1 MLITSRSKELPTS
14 SWKQESSSSAEGSS
28 TCGTTSTTDSTTTST
43 PSRDSTTSIP
53 QARPEPQTRAEF
65 EAALD
70 AQEGNQNERMCAFR
84 ELALRHGP
92 WLLDEYFNN
101 TNNESSIIYQWIID
115 EVKRIQAWESRSE
128 ELISSND
135 LQNANNDTHEAS
147 STNTSNKQKNNSP
160 SFNLQIRDVL
170 AQRLG
175 VDRDDVW
182 QDVGRIVTQV
192 IEDYKKLEVERVE
205 KALALAAVAESVS
218 VVPASASAPVSASDD
233 EEEAVSSGLGDDFA
247 SDNATAA
254 AAVVEQNTGGDSSTV
269 AEASAED
276 NPQFTVQMTG
286 YGWSITRRW

>member
-1 MLITSRSKELPTS
+1 
-14 SWKQESSSSAEGSS
+14 
-28 TCGTTSTTDSTTTST
+28 
-43 PSRDSTTSIP
+43 
-53 QARPEPQTRAEF
+53 
-65 EAALD
+65 
-70 AQEGNQNERMCAFR
+70 MCAFR

-101 TNNESSIIYQWIID
+101 TNNQSAIIFQWIID
-115 EVKRIQAWESRSE
+115 EVKRIQAWENRSE
-128 ELISSND
+128 EIISANN
-135 LQNANNDTHEAS
+135 LQNANNDTHEANSINAS
-147 STNTSNKQKNNSP
+147 SKQKNNSP

-205 KALALAAVAESVS
+205 KALALAAVAETVP

-233 EEEAVSSGLGDDFA
+233 DDEAVTSSSDDSPA
-247 SDNATAA
+247 SDNAAAA
-254 AAVVEQNTGGDSSTV
+254 AAVVDQNTGGAPSTV
-269 AEASAED
+269 TEASVED